1 MRAVAAPLGKLTA
14 PLFRRRGFA
23 DGTVVAEWVAIVG
36 ERLAAHTV
44 PERIVFPPRKRSEGT
59 LKLRVASCG
68 LALELQHFQPQLI
81 ERINGYFGFPAIS
94 RIQLLHGPVPPRRPR
109 GSVRVRPLTPEEQKQ
124 ITDALAGIGDPDLA
138 EALESLGRC
147 VLGRERET

>member
-1 MRAVAAPLGKLTA
+1 MRAVGAPLGKLTT

-23 DGTVVAEWVAIVG
+23 DGAVVAEWVAIVG

-44 PERIVFPPRKRSEGT
+44 PERIVFPPRKHSDGT
-59 LKLRVASCG
+59 LKLRVGSSS

-81 ERINGYFGFPAIS
+81 ERINGYFGFPAVS
-94 RIQLLHGPVPPRRPR
+94 RIQLLHGPVPPRRTR
-109 GSVRVRPLTPEEQKQ
+109 ASVHVRPLTPEENTQ
-124 ITDALAGIGDPDLA
+124 ISEALAAITDPDLA

-147 VLGRERET
+147 IIGREREP